1 MAQLDSWE
9 IGAGYG
15 ADVAASICETT
26 LTADY
31 TDGHTSWHNVFSFNE
46 NQHSQL
52 KRLGKG

>member
-1 MAQLDSWE
+1 MDAWE

-15 ADVAASICETT
+15 ADMAASICETT